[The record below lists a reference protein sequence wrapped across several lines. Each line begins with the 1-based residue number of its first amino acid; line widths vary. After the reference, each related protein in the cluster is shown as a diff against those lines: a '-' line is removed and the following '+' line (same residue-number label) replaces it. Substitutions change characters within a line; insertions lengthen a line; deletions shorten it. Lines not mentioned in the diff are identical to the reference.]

1 MIYLL
6 QWIFLHA
13 CVLLL
18 AYPLAWIAFQL
29 LNNKELFA
37 FERSFFQRLR
47 IDTSTMNWYA
57 YLQAFLQFQLL
68 GWVAFYALA
77 RLQGLHIS
85 PAEAFQQASS
95 FVTNTNWQIFFGE
108 NMWSMPLRLLGV
120 FTQNFVS
127 AMSGLVV
134 LVVFARAWRAQTA
147 NDLGNFWLDMW
158 RVGVYLFLPV
168 SILFSLL
175 FVSQGVPQ
183 NGEFDKKIQQYQS
196 SAKLQ
201 QSIPM
206 GPIATEVSIKLLG
219 TNGGSYTAANSAHP
233 LENPTPLAHLLGM
246 IAMLLF
252 PVMGCFLFARM
263 YGEHQQGWV
272 IWAVMWTLAT
282 LMSWGAYQAE
292 GHHLLGKEW
301 RIGVEGT
308 VMWHVITTATAT
320 GATAAIIDH
329 FQPLTTGFYL
339 FLINLGEIAF
349 GGVGMGVVNLM
360 FVLMLAAFIMCL
372 LTGSSPNFLRKPL
385 PLQVIKL
392 NVFYIIFSP
401 LMVLWVLYLFMSITH
416 GAQSNQFPSAYLI
429 VNWWYALSS
438 WLNNNG
444 SGLTG
449 YAPMG
454 DGMKYLSGIL
464 MLLGR
469 YVPIAL
475 AFAVAGA
482 LSEEKIL
489 EHRQQTFV
497 LNSLL
502 FFMVSIFV
510 ILVVTLLAFL
520 PLWSLGPLVEQG
532 LVS

>member
-1 MIYLL
+1 MIFFL
-6 QWIFLHA
+6 QWMLLHA
-13 CVLLL
+13 AVLFF
-18 AYPLAWIAFQL
+18 AYPLAWVAFQL
-29 LNNKELFA
+29 FYNKALFA
-37 FERSFFQRLR
+37 FERAFFQWLR
-47 IDTSTMNWYA
+47 IDTSSMTWYA

-68 GWVAFYALA
+68 GWLAFYALA
-77 RLQGLHIS
+77 RLQGLPIS

-95 FVTNTNWQIFFGE
+95 FVTNTNWQILYGE

-134 LVVFARAWRAQTA
+134 LVVFARAWRS

-158 RVGVYLFLPV
+158 RAGVYLFLPV

-175 FVSQGVPQ
+175 LVSQGVPQ
-183 NGEFDKKIQQYQS
+183 NGEVNKKIEQYQS
-196 SAKLQ
+196 ILKLQ

-206 GPIATEVSIKLLG
+206 GPIATEVAIKLLG
-219 TNGGSYTAANSAHP
+219 TNGGSYTATNSAHP
-233 LENPTPLAHLLGM
+233 LENPTPLSHLLGM

-282 LMSWGAYQAE
+282 LMSWGAYQTE

-301 RIGVEGT
+301 RIGVGGS

-349 GGVGMGVVNLM
+349 GGVGMGVVNLI

-385 PLQVIKL
+385 SLQVIKL
-392 NVFYIIFSP
+392 NVFYIIFCPS
-401 LMVLWVLYLFMSITH
+401 MVLWILYLFTSITH
-416 GAQSNQFPSAYLI
+416 GTQSNQFPSAHVI
-429 VNWWYALSS
+429 VTWWYALSS

-469 YVPIAL
+469 YVPISL
-475 AFAVAGA
+475 VFAVAGA
-482 LSEEKIL
+482 LTQEKVL
-489 EHRQQTFV
+489 EPRQQTFV
-497 LNSLL
+497 LNSIL

-510 ILVVTLLAFL
+510 ILIVTLLAFL

-532 LVS
+532 LIS